1 MVSILRNR
9 MRWVLIGWIFVL
21 SAVAYL
27 DRVNISIAGRFIQD
41 EFHLSDIELGWV
53 FSSFVVGYAL
63 GNYKFTSAL
72 KLLESFGSV
81 RVLSSTKISVLNNQA
96 AIMRVT
102 DDLVYFTL
110 QPGTTSITVSGSGTV
125 QAPATFTT
133 TPNVSPVGL
142 IISVIPQ
149 ISDTGTVLLDV
160 RPTIRRQIGD
170 VSDPNPALAA
180 AGVSSLI
187 PVIQT
192 REMESVLRV
201 QSGQIAVLGGLMQDS
216 VSKTEDTV
224 PGLNRIPGLG
234 SLFEQRKDLNQKT
247 ELVIFLRSTVL
258 KDPSVAGD
266 FRNFRSLLP
275 DEDYF
280 SKPNP
285 SQPGAGN

>member
-1 MVSILRNR
+1 
-9 MRWVLIGWIFVL
+9 MRTG
-21 SAVAYL
+21 SAGFQFQQSSTGTPAAL
-27 DRVNISIAGRFIQD
+27 TINNNN
-41 EFHLSDIELGWV
+41 
-53 FSSFVVGYAL
+53 SFVVGYAL

-81 RVLSSTKISVLNNQA
+81 RVLSSPKISVLNNQA

-180 AGVSSLI
+180 AGVDARAVPSSA
-187 PVIQT
+187 
-192 REMESVLRV
+192 
-201 QSGQIAVLGGLMQDS
+201 AVGGGGAPGVALPS
-216 VSKTEDTV
+216 AAVSLPTSLTV
-224 PGLNRIPGLG
+224 P
-234 SLFEQRKDLNQKT
+234 
-247 ELVIFLRSTVL
+247 LRSGEAVRNGTAPAVVGRTESGRL
-258 KDPSVAGD
+258 LLDLRSVPPSDDGTLAAAVIAAAAA
-266 FRNFRSLLP
+266 
-275 DEDYF
+275 
-280 SKPNP
+280 
-285 SQPGAGN
+285 QPGGVRPAAAG